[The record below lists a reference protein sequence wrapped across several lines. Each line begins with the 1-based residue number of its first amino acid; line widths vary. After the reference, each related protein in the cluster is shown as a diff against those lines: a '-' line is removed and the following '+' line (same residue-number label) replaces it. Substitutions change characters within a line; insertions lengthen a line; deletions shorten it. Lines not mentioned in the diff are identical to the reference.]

1 MKALLMHPDRDFDL
15 ERELPRHERSLTQDL
30 ELGTLLRAMA
40 GNDEFLLDIAR
51 KSLLSGLRNDVDTI
65 LYRQEILKDC
75 LTNPAPVRELYALA
89 VEAIEKRRKIYF
101 GFLSHYPSTV
111 LSGSLDALQMFM
123 GVLRKVRGLADASAS
138 RMRSKGFTTLFAML
152 QKEFSDE
159 YFATV
164 QDHMT
169 QLKFRKGVLQSA
181 ELGAGNEGTRHVLR
195 QARDKRPNWL
205 KRILGQGQPTYTF
218 RLHERDEAGARIL
231 SELRDRGIN
240 AVANALAQSTDHI
253 LSFFE
258 MVRAEVAFYV
268 GCLNLREKIAPYGA
282 PVCFPRPEPVAAR
295 RLRFTG
301 LYDVCLALSM
311 ARGVVGNSLDADDR
325 SLAIIT
331 GANQGGKSS
340 FLRSVGL
347 AQLMMQC
354 GMFVAA
360 ETFAAELC
368 MSLFTH
374 YKREEDPTMKKGKL
388 DEELARMS
396 DIAESIAPDSLVL
409 LNESFAS
416 TNEREGSE
424 IARQIVSALLEKRVK
439 VFFVTHLYDFAHR
452 FFESNRQDAIFLRA
466 ERLADGTR
474 TFRLIEGEPLE
485 TSYGEDLYREIF
497 SAETAES
504 SAR

>member
-1 MKALLMHPDRDFDL
+1 
-15 ERELPRHERSLTQDL
+15 
-30 ELGTLLRAMA
+30 
-40 GNDEFLLDIAR
+40 
-51 KSLLSGLRNDVDTI
+51 
-65 LYRQEILKDC
+65 
-75 LTNPAPVRELYALA
+75 
-89 VEAIEKRRKIYF
+89 
-101 GFLSHYPSTV
+101 
-111 LSGSLDALQMFM
+111 
-123 GVLRKVRGLADASAS
+123 
-138 RMRSKGFTTLFAML
+138 
-152 QKEFSDE
+152 
-159 YFATV
+159 
-164 QDHMT
+164 
-169 QLKFRKGVLQSA
+169 
-181 ELGAGNEGTRHVLR
+181 
-195 QARDKRPNWL
+195 
-205 KRILGQGQPTYTF
+205 
-218 RLHERDEAGARIL
+218 
-231 SELRDRGIN
+231 
-240 AVANALAQSTDHI
+240 
-253 LSFFE
+253 
-258 MVRAEVAFYV
+258 
-268 GCLNLREKIAPYGA
+268 
-282 PVCFPRPEPVAAR
+282 
-295 RLRFTG
+295 
-301 LYDVCLALSM
+301 
-311 ARGVVGNSLDADDR
+311 
-325 SLAIIT
+325 
-331 GANQGGKSS
+331 
-340 FLRSVGL
+340 
-347 AQLMMQC
+347 
-354 GMFVAA
+354 MFVAA